1 MSTIVWMYT
10 IYNDLMMPITSPAD
24 YERVKNIQK
33 PRDAI
38 LRRAMVAANIPDFP
52 LPLEQAIT
60 VNPFFQ
66 EKTARNRSLNILLIH
81 KNGSHEVSY
90 VVISHGNINTFPTR
104 EAALNAITNNTNVN
118 TTYDV
123 VSYRIDP

>member
-1 MSTIVWMYT
+1 MSTMVWMYT
-10 IYNDLMMPITSPAD
+10 IYNDLTMPITSSAD

-66 EKTARNRSLNILLIH
+66 EKTTRNRSLNILLIH
-81 KNGSHEVSY
+81 KNGTNEVSY

-104 EAALNAITNNTNVN
+104 EAALNSITNITDVN
-118 TTYDV
+118 ATYELA
-123 VSYRIDP
+123 SYKIDP